1 MNLFVVF
8 RLAELVRAR
17 IDRQH
22 LAELQRRLELKHGA
36 FSSLK
41 QEVKF
46 VEVELDLR
54 GNP

>member
-1 MNLFVVF
+1 MF
-8 RLAELVRAR
+8 RLAELVRAW

-22 LAELQRRLELKHGA
+22 LADLSRILDLKHGA

-41 QEVKF
+41 RRVKF